1 MGSSPLTRGKR
12 DHRPILAA
20 AHGLIPAHAGKTTH
34 HPGQRPHPGAHP
46 RSRGE
51 NTWASSGAGR
61 AAGSSPLTRGKPAA
75 LGHHQHAGGLIPAH
89 AGKTACSCAAWT
101 RRRAHPR
108 SRGENMRSVPKPSIN
123 EGSSPLTRGKPRPIA
138 PATTRIGLIPAHAG
152 KTRRPCGRSRGSRA
166 HPRSRGENLV
176 IESRQNCW
184 AGSSP
189 LTRGKLDAPRSL
201 HVDGRLIPAHAGKTD
216 FVGCDEAPERAH
228 PRSRGENAIFGVS
241 SA

>member
-1 MGSSPLTRGKR
+1 MRRRT
-12 DHRPILAA
+12 
-20 AHGLIPAHAGKTTH
+20 
-34 HPGQRPHPGAHP
+34 
-46 RSRGE
+46 
-51 NTWASSGAGR
+51 
-61 AAGSSPLTRGKPAA
+61 GSSPLTRGKPCDHPAPA
-75 LGHHQHAGGLIPAH
+75 RRSGLIPAH

-201 HVDGRLIPAHAGKTD
+201 HVDGRLIPAHAGKTRSS
-216 FVGCDEAPERAH
+216 AYPARNSWAH
-228 PRSRGENAIFGVS
+228 PRSRGENWFADAALGVAEGS
-241 SA
+241 SPLTRGKRTCPCRGRR